1 MRKFSLSDTQG
12 VSRRTAQIGEKCFSP
27 SRQLYWDSKRVPSR
41 PVLHLLHLS
50 DFGPHC
56 VIRGTTLAAL
66 LYGRWRSLSL
76 ILGQST
82 GARVLAS
89 HQIWYSPASL
99 LFVTANFRFSVCG
112 VKIDKTKMGGTM
124 RLGKR
129 PTIFQPGTEWSR
141 LRKLYGEKKDIW
153 ERHRHRY
160 EVNPKMVETPE
171 KAGLTFIRKDE
182 KGERMEIIEL
192 KDHKWYVGV
201 CTVPS

>member
-1 MRKFSLSDTQG
+1 
-12 VSRRTAQIGEKCFSP
+12 
-27 SRQLYWDSKRVPSR
+27 
-41 PVLHLLHLS
+41 
-50 DFGPHC
+50 
-56 VIRGTTLAAL
+56 
-66 LYGRWRSLSL
+66 
-76 ILGQST
+76 
-82 GARVLAS
+82 
-89 HQIWYSPASL
+89 
-99 LFVTANFRFSVCG
+99 
-112 VKIDKTKMGGTM
+112 M

-192 KDHKWYVGV
+192 KDHKCKTFLGFVAAAAGCLEEVTEKFKDRYDLSHQEKDSGY
-201 CTVPS
+201 